1 MKKITLNKHLYRQS
15 IFYSFEKGVAPDK
28 LFNTVNNVPD
38 LSDFPFPLPCE
49 KNRYCCCDKSDNGI
63 LWLGSDCG
71 VTRIDPDAEFD
82 FDRVMYFSADRDLPD
97 NNVKAVSADGEG
109 AWILTETGIT
119 HIEMI
124 MLSPEDVA
132 AKLLDETLSIVERQG
147 MVSQRYLA
155 KAGELDTALPHANSD
170 NDGGF
175 TALFSIAEIMRYA
188 CYKKEFGSESEKTRE
203 AKAVA
208 VKALEACLLLMYIHG
223 RGDGFIARTYLFDG
237 EPVPDDGFFF
247 KRQGNKAICVANSES
262 VEKGVVGAI
271 SDCSAEVPERLRY
284 LYEDKGKTLDD
295 IIYKADTSSDE
306 VTIQLLNCLFAHKY
320 LTEDEPELDN
330 LIKESVKGIVNH
342 IIDNGFV
349 LKDFHGGPTTWARWD
364 NEYFNG
370 QVEGWADA
378 PLNAAEIL
386 FYLKTVMEITGEKGK
401 WLQTYESLIN
411 EHGYADLTE
420 KHFDR
425 LYQMCLALG
434 VDYQSEIMYG
444 DHMLATCSFFGL
456 CTMEKDEKLLRKYRK
471 GYEAWRSSIGPEH
484 NPGYD
489 FLYALANPDDNI
501 DMERIREWFL
511 RFNLSRL
518 ASGVSLIGRHDV
530 AVKELRDNYNQISV
544 LLPPDERFIS
554 KYDRDPLRYT
564 NVDSGGNMCVESCFV
579 YTFAYWIG
587 RYFGFIE

>member
-1 MKKITLNKHLYRQS
+1 
-15 IFYSFEKGVAPDK
+15 
-28 LFNTVNNVPD
+28 
-38 LSDFPFPLPCE
+38 
-49 KNRYCCCDKSDNGI
+49 
-63 LWLGSDCG
+63 
-71 VTRIDPDAEFD
+71 
-82 FDRVMYFSADRDLPD
+82 
-97 NNVKAVSADGEG
+97 
-109 AWILTETGIT
+109 
-119 HIEMI
+119 
-124 MLSPEDVA
+124 
-132 AKLLDETLSIVERQG
+132 
-147 MVSQRYLA
+147 
-155 KAGELDTALPHANSD
+155 
-170 NDGGF
+170 
-175 TALFSIAEIMRYA
+175 
-188 CYKKEFGSESEKTRE
+188 
-203 AKAVA
+203 
-208 VKALEACLLLMYIHG
+208 
-223 RGDGFIARTYLFDG
+223 
-237 EPVPDDGFFF
+237 
-247 KRQGNKAICVANSES
+247 
-262 VEKGVVGAI
+262 
-271 SDCSAEVPERLRY
+271 
-284 LYEDKGKTLDD
+284 
-295 IIYKADTSSDE
+295 
-306 VTIQLLNCLFAHKY
+306 
-320 LTEDEPELDN
+320 
-330 LIKESVKGIVNH
+330 
-342 IIDNGFV
+342 
-349 LKDFHGGPTTWARWD
+349 
-364 NEYFNG
+364 
-370 QVEGWADA
+370 
-378 PLNAAEIL
+378 
-386 FYLKTVMEITGEKGK
+386 MEITGEKGK

-489 FLYALANPDDNI
+489 FLYALANPDDEI